1 MDDIKVQLLKPKKL
15 THVLCISETHLEDKM
30 DDNSI
35 EIPQYTFIRRDK
47 QHALH
52 TGLVIYI
59 HDSICKNI
67 KRRHDLEINCIESIW
82 LEYKQSKTTPLLV
95 GFIYRNPDETFR
107 PWLVRYESMIENVI
121 NTGYETIIQGDFNID
136 LYKPQTTWNNFNSS
150 FGLSQLIKETT
161 RKSSGT
167 LIDHIYTNAKNK
179 ITNAQ
184 VVKTSMSDHFMIS
197 CSYATQTK
205 LERKKGHT
213 TIQYRCY
220 KKFIEVLFLA
230 DISIL
235 PLGNVYHTTD
245 PEIALKTLQQLISPV
260 IDKHIPLKSRRVKHP
275 DIPTWIN
282 ADIESAMA
290 LRSFYNNNNMK
301 KEFRMQRN
309 KVVSMVNN
317 ARKDYFN
324 KMIDDKKDTRS
335 IWKAYNEFTN
345 VKSSSKTQP
354 INICPDVINDF
365 FLNLSETILTK
376 KNIELSKTYQC
387 PSTLKEFCRM
397 KTNNDKFE
405 LPFLTI
411 PEVGKLIA
419 NLKNSNALGPDNIS
433 VKIIKILS
441 PYIVEYLTYIY
452 NLCIDKNIFPF
463 QL

>member
-1 MDDIKVQLLKPKKL
+1 
-15 THVLCISETHLEDKM
+15 
-30 DDNSI
+30 
-35 EIPQYTFIRRDK
+35 
-47 QHALH
+47 
-52 TGLVIYI
+52 
-59 HDSICKNI
+59 
-67 KRRHDLEINCIESIW
+67 
-82 LEYKQSKTTPLLV
+82 
-95 GFIYRNPDETFR
+95 
-107 PWLVRYESMIENVI
+107 
-121 NTGYETIIQGDFNID
+121 
-136 LYKPQTTWNNFNSS
+136 
-150 FGLSQLIKETT
+150 
-161 RKSSGT
+161 
-167 LIDHIYTNAKNK
+167 
-179 ITNAQ
+179 
-184 VVKTSMSDHFMIS
+184 
-197 CSYATQTK
+197 
-205 LERKKGHT
+205 
-213 TIQYRCY
+213 
-220 KKFIEVLFLA
+220 
-230 DISIL
+230 
-235 PLGNVYHTTD
+235 
-245 PEIALKTLQQLISPV
+245 
-260 IDKHIPLKSRRVKHP
+260 
-275 DIPTWIN
+275 
-282 ADIESAMA
+282 
-290 LRSFYNNNNMK
+290 
-301 KEFRMQRN
+301 MQRN

-365 FLNLSETILTK
+365 FLNLSETILTE